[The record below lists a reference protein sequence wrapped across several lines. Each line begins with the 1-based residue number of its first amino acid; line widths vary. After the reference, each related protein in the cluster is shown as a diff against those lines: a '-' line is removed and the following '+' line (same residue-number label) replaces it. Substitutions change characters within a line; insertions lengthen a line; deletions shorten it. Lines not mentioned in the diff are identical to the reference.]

1 MLNRTSSP
9 LRQHRYDPLKRPSP
23 AGKDS
28 NMDAKSWSAVAA
40 DHVVQ
45 QLFLARL
52 VKKEDI
58 PRGLEVIA
66 DEIYHRLSLRDE
78 PQPVVSQADTDETA
92 LAREIERTL
101 QGITFVSRLGIQFPA
116 SEPGFWP
123 RCRLLT
129 PNWRHARPPQIFVD
143 GYFACCKWNS
153 WRVYTEGREPGL
165 SLWSG
170 YGYAGYWT
178 PHTWCMLGD
187 RFVESGGP
195 FRIYYGA
202 ELNETEIDELG
213 NESAD
218 LIETSGKKLKLVWTV
233 VDGER
238 EMVRYDRST
247 HEQSI
252 GRERDLKT
260 GAIKEGLGR

>member
-1 MLNRTSSP
+1 
-9 LRQHRYDPLKRPSP
+9 
-23 AGKDS
+23 
-28 NMDAKSWSAVAA
+28 
-40 DHVVQ
+40 
-45 QLFLARL
+45 
-52 VKKEDI
+52 
-58 PRGLEVIA
+58 
-66 DEIYHRLSLRDE
+66 
-78 PQPVVSQADTDETA
+78 
-92 LAREIERTL
+92 
-101 QGITFVSRLGIQFPA
+101 
-116 SEPGFWP
+116 
-123 RCRLLT
+123 
-129 PNWRHARPPQIFVD
+129 
-143 GYFACCKWNS
+143 
-153 WRVYTEGREPGL
+153 
-165 SLWSG
+165 
-170 YGYAGYWT
+170 
-178 PHTWCMLGD
+178 MLGD